1 VTQFIPFE
9 AQKIAF
15 VLLLSF
21 LVGMEHEEHKCEG
34 KAHYIFGGIRTF
46 PLLGILGYTA
56 ALLTQEHPAILS
68 VGLAA
73 VGALMFL
80 SFQHKLSANP
90 EPGIT
95 SEASGLLTY
104 LLGAVVF
111 HEHFWIATALVVVG
125 VLLLE
130 LKAGLEGL
138 AKKIEPSEILTFT
151 KFLLLSAVILPI
163 LPNTPLTRFH
173 INPQRAWLVVV
184 AISGISYVSYL
195 LQKLMGGRGT
205 LFSAILGGAY
215 SSTAATI
222 ALSKRSVGKSESRL
236 FSGAIL
242 VASGVM
248 YLRLAVLI
256 SIFSTVLRIRL
267 VPFFAAIGVV
277 TVAFG
282 ALWSRSRPG
291 LGPRGTD
298 EPVAGNPLEI
308 RAAIL
313 FAGLF
318 LGMLVLTPLIV
329 EYMGAAGIYGL
340 SVITGVTDV
349 DPFILGM
356 TQTAGQSTPALTAI
370 SGVIIA
376 ASSNNLAK
384 GIYAR
389 IFADRDT
396 GRSSFR
402 LLMALA
408 LVGLLPLVYFFEMG
422 TN

>member
-1 VTQFIPFE
+1 MTQFIPFE
-9 AQKIAF
+9 AQKIGF

-21 LVGMEHEEHKCEG
+21 LIGMEHEEHKREG
-34 KAHYIFGGIRTF
+34 KAHYVFGGIRTF

-56 ALLTQEHPAILS
+56 ALLTQEHPALLS

-138 AKKIEPSEILTFT
+138 VKKIEPAEVLTFT

-163 LPNTPLTRFH
+163 LPNTPLTRFQV
-173 INPQRAWLVVV
+173 NPQRSWLVVV
-184 AISGISYVSYL
+184 AISGISYISYL
-195 LQKLMGGRGT
+195 LQKFIGGRGT

-215 SSTAATI
+215 SSTAATV
-222 ALSKRSVGKSESRL
+222 ALSKGSVGRHESRL

-248 YLRLAVLI
+248 YLRLAILI

-267 VPFFAAIGVV
+267 LPFFAIIGIV

-282 ALWSRSRPG
+282 TLWSRSRPSH
-291 LGPRGTD
+291 GPNTD
-298 EPVAGNPLEI
+298 KPIAGNPLEI

-329 EYMGAAGIYGL
+329 EHVGAAGVYGL
-340 SVITGVTDV
+340 SIITGVTDV
-349 DPFILGM
+349 DPFILGL
-356 TQTAGQSTPALTAI
+356 TQTAGQSTPVLTAL

-376 ASSNNLAK
+376 SSSNNLAK
-384 GIYAR
+384 GVYAR
-389 IFADRDT
+389 IFAESDT
-396 GRSSFR
+396 GKQSFW
-402 LLMALA
+402 LLASLA
-408 LVGLLPLVYFFEMG
+408 LIGLLPLVYFLAE
-422 TN
+422 